1 MRKSLKT
8 ECKQLS
14 VALVSRIRLSNC
26 FSISCVFDSIL
37 WEKSWRNRKSCEE
50 KKRTKKMKT
59 KAKAEHISQT
69 SELLGFL
76 QHFYDCLGKDD
87 DELLFMWPIAELR
100 EKNSDLPLSR
110 LPKTSQHCSDASLQ
124 ESRVSPK
131 SEHLSLSV
139 RSCWGHLLFPPATH
153 SSAIKSLVVTD
164 GINNSEGLLKHI
176 INKS

>member
-50 KKRTKKMKT
+50 KKRTTKMKT

-100 EKNSDLPLSR
+100 KKKLWLTPESAAKDQSALLWRIS
-110 LPKTSQHCSDASLQ
+110 
-124 ESRVSPK
+124 SRVQGLSQIWASF
-131 SEHLSLSV
+131 SECSL
-139 RSCWGHLLFPPATH
+139 LLGPFAIP
-153 SSAIKSLVVTD
+153 SSNPLICNQITCCYWW
-164 GINNSEGLLKHI
+164 N
-176 INKS
+176 